1 MDLRAHHESLA
12 AQIRDLLTAGTHP
25 LLANTGQN
33 NPHKHT
39 VLSNYCPITC
49 LATTWKI
56 LSGIIISKLN
66 EDMSTAQNSIG
77 NNTRGSK
84 QKLMVD
90 RAVHQPN

>member
-39 VLSNYCPITC
+39 VSSNYCPITC
-49 LATTWKI
+49 LATTGKI
-56 LSGIIISKLN
+56 LSGIIISKLS